1 MSITIRPYRL
11 TDLYD
16 LVAHASNSAIMAT
29 VRDSFPNPYMIEH
42 GRYWIQSCFED
53 DQPGVWR
60 WGICLHD
67 RIIGGIGA
75 IRD

>member
-42 GRYWIQSCFED
+42 GRYWI
-53 DQPGVWR
+53 
-60 WGICLHD
+60 
-67 RIIGGIGA
+67 
-75 IRD
+75 